1 MLELN
6 YAAEMARLQHED
18 RLRQIEMAR
27 RYREARTGHTGWLNW
42 LRHHLIRSR

>member
-18 RLRQIEMAR
+18 RLRQVEMAR
-27 RYREARTGHTGWLNW
+27 RYREARTKTGWLDW